1 MKIAVIIISFF
12 LIACANKTIKLSP
25 IEIYGNNE
33 QSIPEP
39 IYE

>member
-1 MKIAVIIISFF
+1 MKIIILCSIILVS
-12 LIACANKTIKLSP
+12 CANKTIKLSP